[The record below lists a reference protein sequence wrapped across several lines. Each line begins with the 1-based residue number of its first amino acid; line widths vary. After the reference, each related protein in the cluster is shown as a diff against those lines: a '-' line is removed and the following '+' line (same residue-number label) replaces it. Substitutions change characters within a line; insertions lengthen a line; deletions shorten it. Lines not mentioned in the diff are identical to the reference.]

1 MKTLLVSLFSVLAL
15 VLSSASGFAADKKK
29 NVQYR
34 KTQSVEFES
43 SDVDGKIH
51 SPDGAYVNPKKSV
64 KFMPLYKLDQQFD
77 KEIKDSVE
85 YLK

>member
-1 MKTLLVSLFSVLAL
+1 MKTLLISLFSVIAI
-15 VLSSASGFAADKKK
+15 VAAGSIGFAAEKKK

-34 KTQSVEFES
+34 KTQSVDFDA

-51 SPDGAYVNPKKSV
+51 SPDGAYVNPKKSM
-64 KFMPLYKLDQQFD
+64 KFMPLYKIDQQFD
-77 KEIKDSVE
+77 REIKDSVE

>member
-1 MKTLLVSLFSVLAL
+1 MKTLLISLISFVAIVASSSSGWAL
-15 VLSSASGFAADKKK
+15 EKKK
-29 NVQYR
+29 NVQFR

-51 SPDGAYVNPKKSV
+51 SPDGAYVNPKKSM
-64 KFMPLYKLDQQFD
+64 KFMPLYKIDQQFD
-77 KEIKDSVE
+77 REIKDSVE

>member
-1 MKTLLVSLFSVLAL
+1 MKKLIPACLIATL
-15 VLSSASGFAADKKK
+15 VLGFTTSALAAEKKK
-29 NVQYR
+29 TTVFR

-64 KFMPLYKLDQQFD
+64 KFMPLYKIDQQFD
-77 KEIKDSVE
+77 REIKDSVE

>member
-1 MKTLLVSLFSVLAL
+1 MRYFLILTISVLAL
-15 VLSSASGFAADKKK
+15 SAHSESKEPAKK

-34 KTQSVEFES
+34 KTQEVSFDASE
-43 SDVDGKIH
+43 VDGAVRT
-51 SPDGAYVNPKKSV
+51 PDGAYVNPKKSV
-64 KFMPLYKLDQQFD
+64 KFMPLYKVDQHFD